1 MKHRVPA
8 QWRRAQILTVG
19 SFDPKSRPAP
29 DDELEDTQ
37 PMIDELEYRET
48 AVIPK
53 KAQTVTVKIRR
64 D

>member
-8 QWRRAQILTVG
+8 QWRKAQIMTTDA
-19 SFDPKSRPAP
+19 FDPKSRPSS
-29 DDELEDTQ
+29 DEEEDTQ

-53 KAQTVTVKIRR
+53 KVQTVTVRIRR

>member
-8 QWRRAQILTVG
+8 QWRKAQILTVG
-19 SFDPKSRPAP
+19 SFDPKARPS
-29 DDELEDTQ
+29 DDEEEDTQ
-37 PMIDELEYRET
+37 PMFDEAEYRET

-53 KAQTVTVKIRR
+53 KVPTVTVRIRR